1 MLDAPSFKV
10 SIVEAYNINEFSYS
24 KLIKIYTTFNELLI
38 CSDCSQCQKHR
49 YHCCYDPKP
58 FINKLDAL
66 IMDVNVMALRSR
78 TKAGLQPKESHK
90 MLKQINDSQSSSIS
104 PAKDTKTLMPI
115 KTRKLSTN
123 IDSFLFSLVPNK
135 L

>member
-1 MLDAPSFKV
+1 M
-10 SIVEAYNINEFSYS
+10 
-24 KLIKIYTTFNELLI
+24 
-38 CSDCSQCQKHR
+38 R
-49 YHCCYDPKP
+49 
-58 FINKLDAL
+58 DAL

-78 TKAGLQPKESHK
+78 TKAGLQPMESHK
-90 MLKQINDSQSSSIS
+90 MLKQINNSQSSSIS
-104 PAKDTKTLMPI
+104 PAKNTKTVMPI